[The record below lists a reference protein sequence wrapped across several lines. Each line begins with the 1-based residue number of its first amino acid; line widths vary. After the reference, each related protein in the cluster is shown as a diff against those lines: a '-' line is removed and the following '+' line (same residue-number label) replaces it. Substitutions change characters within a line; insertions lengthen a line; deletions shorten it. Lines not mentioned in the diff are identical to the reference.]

1 MDEEIERFVMGEAS
15 AGGSGGREDE

>member
-1 MDEEIERFVMGEAS
+1 MDEEIERFMMGEAS